1 MKQPEQKSPREKRE
15 YSRPTVTVM
24 NEEEVLRKF
33 QLTSAMMGWW
43 VPGGTPVA

>member
-1 MKQPEQKSPREKRE
+1 MKQAEKRSPREQRE
-15 YSRPTVTVM
+15 YTPPTVTVM
-24 NEEEVLRKF
+24 NEEEVLRRF